1 MRQRCLEVIGMA
13 VVIMAVSG
21 LLKLAPVTV
30 AGQAPTAT
38 AQSGAEANTAP
49 APRTSWGEPDLQGIW
64 RDDYQIPLQRPARYA
79 NQEFFTDEERA
90 ALDEQRL
97 AVSRFGDV
105 GLAPRG
111 TEQDVGGAYNAVF
124 TSQRHTGRRTSMI
137 VDPPDGRMPPL
148 TPEAQK
154 RRDVIGEYQLA
165 LLQATDVCKNDLPGC
180 VGGPVRAAVTEASG
194 DASVLPDDGPRW
206 RPRAWGRGW
215 RHQSLRR
222 SRGARFE

>member
-13 VVIMAVSG
+13 VVILAVSG

-38 AQSGAEANTAP
+38 AQSGAAANTAP

-111 TEQDVGGAYNAVF
+111 TEQGCWRRLQRRLHVAEAHGPADVDDCGSAGWENASPHARGAEEE
-124 TSQRHTGRRTSMI
+124 GRNRGVSA
-137 VDPPDGRMPPL
+137 RPL
-148 TPEAQK
+148 TGH
-154 RRDVIGEYQLA
+154 RC
-165 LLQATDVCKNDLPGC
+165 LQ
-180 VGGPVRAAVTEASG
+180 E
-194 DASVLPDDGPRW
+194 
-206 RPRAWGRGW
+206 
-215 RHQSLRR
+215 
-222 SRGARFE
+222 